1 MNRETM
7 LNEFPKLMERLEEDI
22 DELRY
27 LLVIDP
33 NEYDPEIDDE
43 FDVFDPQDYNYLVY
57 VTETLQEAMGK
68 ERFEQ
73 LHHWI
78 ADAKIFDEFLA
89 SEEDLYGVMASE
101 DEEGVG
107 RKILA
112 LIESKLD

>member
-7 LNEFPKLMERLEEDI
+7 LKDFPRLMARMEEDI

-43 FDVFDPQDYNYLVY
+43 FDVFDPDDYNYLVY

-68 ERFEQ
+68 ENFEQ

-78 ADAKIFDEFLA
+78 ADAKIFEEFLA
-89 SEEDLYGVMASE
+89 SEEDLFGVKASE

-107 RKILA
+107 RRILA